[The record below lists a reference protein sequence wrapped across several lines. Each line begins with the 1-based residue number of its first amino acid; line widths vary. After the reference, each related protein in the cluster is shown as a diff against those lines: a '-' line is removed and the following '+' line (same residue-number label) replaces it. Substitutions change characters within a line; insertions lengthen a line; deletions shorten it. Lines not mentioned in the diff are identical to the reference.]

1 MKKNVWQSGLKVLF
15 LLVISVTTH
24 SQPNKQGK
32 VLVQKFLAPSIQN
45 NKGGEDANRR
55 LTIYLPPEYDKSNQR
70 YPTIY
75 FLHGFA
81 SDDFV
86 SAGFSLMNFICLPEL
101 SAKPRCKTMLQ

>member
-1 MKKNVWQSGLKVLF
+1 MAIRIESFVPVGYLCY
-15 LLVISVTTH
+15 H
-24 SQPNKQGK
+24 SQPAKQT
-32 VLVQKFLAPSIQN
+32 FLAPSIQN

-75 FLHGFA
+75 FLHSFA

-86 SAGFSLMNFICLPEL
+86 SAGFSLMNYICLPEL
-101 SAKPRCKTMLQ
+101 SAKPRRKTMLQ